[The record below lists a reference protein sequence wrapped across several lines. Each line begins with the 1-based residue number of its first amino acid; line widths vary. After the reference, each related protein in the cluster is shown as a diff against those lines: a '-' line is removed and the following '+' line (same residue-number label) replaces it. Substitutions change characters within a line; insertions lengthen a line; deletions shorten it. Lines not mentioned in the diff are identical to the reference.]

1 MSDFKPFSK
10 VIKANFDKM
19 SKKELYRVDVTGDDV
34 LQCRNI
40 YPLEVIECK
49 YDYEKNQL
57 KIITKP
63 VGNIDSVFY
72 KIV

>member
-1 MSDFKPFSK
+1 MISIISKPTGTSK
-10 VIKANFDKM
+10 T
-19 SKKELYRVDVTGDDV
+19 LTGDDV